1 MPDTNRP
8 SAAQQLR
15 QVAVQQEAEL
25 LGKNEYKEESTEYQ
39 IDGSSTPTEIDG
51 AKQER
56 TKLSVMNIYNG
67 DNTYQ
72 NPDGVTI

>member
-15 QVAVQQEAEL
+15 QVAVQKETEL
-25 LGKNEYKEESTEYQ
+25 LAKNDYQEDSKEYQ
-39 IDGSSTPTEIDG
+39 IDGSSTPTEING

-56 TKLSVMNIYNG
+56 TKLSVMNMFSG
-67 DNTYQ
+67 DNEYK
-72 NPDGVTI
+72 NPDGAGI